1 MNPDTYDWLRVGHIV
16 GFVLWIGGL
25 LTVLQLLRVHGAVEG
40 AARDVLARHERKMAV
55 VMDAGSTLAIICG
68 LWMAL
73 DREPTYFS
81 AKTYGPWLHVK
92 LTIVALVIIGMQVW
106 TRTQIR
112 KFRNGKVRPISPVL
126 TYVVLAAA
134 AAIIMLGAHH
144 GLLRKGG

>member
-73 DREPTYFS
+73 DRDPTYFS

-92 LTIVALVIIGMQVW
+92 LTIVAVAIIGTQVFV
-106 TRTQIR
+106 RTQVR
-112 KFRNGKVRPISPVL
+112 KFRKGQVKPVSPVL
-126 TYVVLAAA
+126 TWVVLAAA